1 MLVQKS
7 RTQFAEEL
15 PRPLGRWRGG
25 CFVRDAGQE
34 AGQGC
39 WTCRNRLAGLHTG
52 GGEELG
58 RQSMLG
64 PELAGDSSWWQAPP
78 LLGGECLPFVS
89 WLVNSLS
96 PYLPSSICSQPSIL
110 PSKNVERGAGG
121 GGVRGPLPVA
131 PDSRGGR
138 CLLYQTCSQDSTLK
152 RSCSASDILCPR
164 GPVSKSL

>member
-1 MLVQKS
+1 M
-7 RTQFAEEL
+7 
-15 PRPLGRWRGG
+15 
-25 CFVRDAGQE
+25 
-34 AGQGC
+34 
-39 WTCRNRLAGLHTG
+39 HTG

-96 PYLPSSICSQPSIL
+96 PYLPLSICSQPSFL

-121 GGVRGPLPVA
+121 GEC
-131 PDSRGGR
+131 GGL
-138 CLLYQTCSQDSTLK
+138 CLLPPNLREGGVYCIRHAVRNPL
-152 RSCSASDILCPR
+152 
-164 GPVSKSL
+164 